1 MIADHH
7 ANLER
12 VGKIETLPILQICPC
27 PSQVGDIYVFISR
40 QNLGQ
45 SGNSKNPD
53 RLRLSRHMKIRLNIS
68 NRVTWDNREI
78 IWKEAK
84 YIFSDAFMDVA
95 IVDRKVH

>member
-7 ANLER
+7 ANLSLRTADAFPVVPEMRLLFAGYANLER

-53 RLRLSRHMKIRLNIS
+53 RLGLSRHMKIRLNRS
-68 NRVTWDNREI
+68 NRAT
-78 IWKEAK
+78 
-84 YIFSDAFMDVA
+84 
-95 IVDRKVH
+95 

>member
-1 MIADHH
+1 MKKVTKTLRLKSIADVPDETNLSFHLSEMIADHH

-53 RLRLSRHMKIRLNIS
+53 RLGLSRHMKIRLNRS
-68 NRVTWDNREI
+68 NRAT
-78 IWKEAK
+78 
-84 YIFSDAFMDVA
+84 
-95 IVDRKVH
+95 